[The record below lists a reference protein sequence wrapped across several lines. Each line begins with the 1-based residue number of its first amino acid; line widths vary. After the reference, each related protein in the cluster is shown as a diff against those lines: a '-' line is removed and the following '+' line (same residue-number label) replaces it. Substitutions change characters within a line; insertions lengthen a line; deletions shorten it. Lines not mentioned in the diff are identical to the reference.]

1 MLNLENHLALAVLN
15 KGLWIRVYKS
25 KALKGN
31 QKLKL
36 KRLNEII

>member
-1 MLNLENHLALAVLN
+1 MLNLENHLALVLN

-25 KALKGN
+25 KELKGN

-36 KRLNEII
+36 KRLNEIM